1 MKMNR
6 PGFTLVQRQGVLT
19 LEIYGRQS
27 TSAPRFT
34 SYSQSSAGVAVVL
47 GRLFYRQDL
56 LDRLGPAAPANHRLA
71 CRQDERLS
79 DVANDAALVMAAY
92 ERWGREALTRL
103 EGDFAVA
110 IYDARDRCLIG
121 LRDTLGGYPLYYI
134 SSPEAAAV
142 GTCLGPLTRLRP
154 GAVVSRDG
162 LANYLL
168 LRTFGFQQPDGDASI
183 FEGVGRVRVGQVVR
197 LDPGSGRVER
207 SNYWD
212 WAGAATAADI
222 PGDHPEAIHE
232 QFAGLL
238 REAVRE
244 RCTDTTAAQLSGGM
258 DSTSVALL
266 AAELLAGRGPVHAV
280 SLVYERWSRLA
291 HETPFIREA
300 LDAHTALVSHLL
312 PADDIDDFARFP
324 TPPPPDEPWPGLY
337 RVATEAAMYDAAA
350 AVGAGSMLTGA
361 GGDEIADPLPFDVA
375 DRLRGGQ
382 PWAAGRAAARWAAG
396 HNRNVWHVFRPY
408 GLMPLT
414 PAPLRGGLG
423 TFLRHGRARWRA
435 LDDYWIPPWVRPDFA
450 RKHDLYDRVLGE
462 LRRARSFDPSL
473 QVSESLYMIVARNG
487 DMIRWYLGAP
497 RGIHTGNPFLDPR
510 VFRYGLAVRTRLPFL
525 PDRQKPLLADAM
537 RGGLPDVI
545 RHRRRKG
552 NFSEAYFLGLSRRAN
567 YLEAMIENAPVDD
580 LAFLDKG
587 VLLRCFR
594 EYRMARASNVPAG
607 GRMTT
612 ILAVLN
618 WLSHHQ
624 DWLRALSPAS
634 QTLQWPLDDP
644 RCALQLSRKECLGGR
659 E

>member
-1 MKMNR
+1 MNVNR
-6 PGFTLVQRQGVLT
+6 PGFTLVHRQGALT

-27 TSAPRFT
+27 TGTPRFT
-34 SYSQSSAGVAVVL
+34 SYYQSSAGVAVFL

-56 LDRLGPAAPANHRLA
+56 LDRLGPAPPADRRSA
-71 CRQDERLS
+71 FRQDGLLP
-79 DVANDAALVMAAY
+79 DVANDAALVMGAY
-92 ERWGREALTRL
+92 ERWGRDAFTRL

-110 IYDARDRCLIG
+110 IYDVRDRCLVG
-121 LRDTLGGYPLYYI
+121 LRDTLGGYPLYYT

-142 GTCLGPLTRLRP
+142 GTCLGPLTRLLP
-154 GAVVSRDG
+154 GAVVSGDG
-162 LANYLL
+162 LADYLL
-168 LRTFGFQQPDGDASI
+168 LQTFGFQQPDSDASI

-212 WAGAATAADI
+212 WAGAATAADV

-258 DSTSVALL
+258 DSTAVALL
-266 AAELLAGRGPVHAV
+266 AAELLSGRRPVHTV
-280 SLVYERWSRLA
+280 SLVYERWSALA
-291 HETPFIREA
+291 RETPFIREA
-300 LDAHTALVSHLL
+300 LDAYPALTPHLL
-312 PADDIDDFARFP
+312 PADDVHDFDRFP
-324 TPPPPDEPWPGLY
+324 TPPPTDEPWPGLY

-350 AVGAGSMLTGA
+350 AAGASSMLTGA
-361 GGDEIADPLPFDVA
+361 GGDEVADLLPFDVA
-375 DRLRGGQ
+375 DRLRGGR
-382 PWAAGRAAARWAAG
+382 PWAAWRAAARWAAG
-396 HNRNVWHVFRPY
+396 QNRNVWNVFRPY

-423 TFLRHGRARWRA
+423 TFLRRGRARWGD
-435 LDDYWIPPWVRPDFA
+435 LDAYWIPPWVRPDFA
-450 RKHDLYDRVLGE
+450 RKHHLYDRVLCN

-473 QVSESLYMIVARNG
+473 QASESLNMIVSRNG

-510 VFRYGLAVRTRLPFL
+510 VVRYGLAARTRIPFR

-537 RGGLPDVI
+537 RGALPDSI
-545 RHRRRKG
+545 RNRRRKG
-552 NFSEAYFLGLSRRAN
+552 NFSEAYFIGLSRRAD

-587 VLLRCFR
+587 ALLRCFR
-594 EYRMARASNVPAG
+594 EYRMAWASNERAG
-607 GRMTT
+607 GRMTI

-624 DWLRALSPAS
+624 DWIRTLSPAS
-634 QTLQWPLDDP
+634 QTLQWP
-644 RCALQLSRKECLGGR
+644 SGR
-659 E
+659 NDGHTGSCG